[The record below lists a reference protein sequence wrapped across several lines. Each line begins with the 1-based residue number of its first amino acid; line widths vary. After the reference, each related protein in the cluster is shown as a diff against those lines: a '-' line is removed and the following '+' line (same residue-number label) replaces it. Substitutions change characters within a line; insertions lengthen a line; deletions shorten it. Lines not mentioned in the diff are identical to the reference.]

1 LNGLGTEPAT
11 IYRNAEIK
19 KDWMG
24 CGSNPSR
31 KIVHIQ
37 SEREIFTKRRTI
49 MICSSLESESQ
60 RLSNIINQKFGVP
73 EKWWVTLYW
82 FSPNDVREKLL
93 AQKIKAQ
100 KK

>member
-1 LNGLGTEPAT
+1 
-11 IYRNAEIK
+11 
-19 KDWMG
+19 
-24 CGSNPSR
+24 
-31 KIVHIQ
+31 
-37 SEREIFTKRRTI
+37 

-73 EKWWVTLYW
+73 EKWWATLYW